1 MTRAKFIQVVTL
13 LLMSSIVSAS
23 GYKQS
28 SPTMQVGR
36 LVGTVTDMNAARVPK
51 AKVIIDGAGTSRA
64 VSTGEDGTYQ
74 SELPPGI
81 YRIRVESLGFCPVRR
96 ASFRMQAATTTVLNF
111 TLIACPLA
119 NQLAIK
125 DGQYK
130 GEVTRYL
137 DPFREESIPIVS
149 TGDTPLELLIRYG
162 KRREGANFV
171 EYKGAAVSYDEYA
184 PNPAGSVRRRKYQG
198 VTVTYN
204 TLTIYADKV
213 CLDQQNLRLEASG
226 NVVVEDG
233 TRQVQGGRA
242 VVDLKTSEPNVELIP

>member
-1 MTRAKFIQVVTL
+1 MTRATFIQVAAL
-13 LLMSSIVSAS
+13 LLMSSIALAS
-23 GYKQS
+23 EYKQS
-28 SPTMQVGR
+28 SPTAQVGR
-36 LVGTVTDMNAARVPK
+36 LVGTVTDMNDARVPQ
-51 AKVIIDGAGTSRA
+51 AKVIIDGAGTTLT
-64 VSTGEDGTYQ
+64 VSTEEDGTYQ
-74 SELPPGI
+74 SELPPGT

-96 ASFRMQAATTTVLNF
+96 ASFRMQPSTTTLLNF

-137 DPFREESIPIVS
+137 DPFKEESVPIVS
-149 TGDTPLELLIRYG
+149 TSEAPLELLIRYG
-162 KRREGANFV
+162 ERREGANFV

-213 CLDQQNLRLEASG
+213 RLDPKNLRLEAYG

-233 TRQVQGGRA
+233 SRCVRGKRA
-242 VVDLKTSEPNVELIP
+242 VVDLKTSEPDIELTP